1 MNIQLN
7 KNNRRRAFTLVEM
20 LLVLAILAILAAIVY
35 PNVAGRSQQARET
48 AAKTQIENF
57 TTALNAFEV
66 DNGFFPRG
74 KDGLQALMVKPRDAS
89 NWRGPYL
96 DKVPADPWGNAYVYE
111 CPGKHNPGKFDIMS
125 MGLDGRVGGGDDVCN
140 WETGSR

>member
-1 MNIQLN
+1 MRINLN
-7 KNNRRRAFTLVEM
+7 RKIKRGAFTLVEM

-35 PNVAGRSQQARET
+35 PNIAGRSQQARET

-66 DNGFFPRG
+66 DNGYFPRG
-74 KDGLQALMVKPRDAS
+74 RDGLNQLMVKPREAS

-96 DKVPADPWGNAYVYE
+96 DKIPKDPWNNDYIYE
-111 CPGKHNPGKFDIMS
+111 CPGKHNPNKFDLMS
-125 MGLDGRVGGGDDVCN
+125 MGLDGRVGGGDDICN
-140 WETGSR
+140 WDTGSR